1 MAITHQRAIELRNE
15 LLATDEER
23 GFDFE
28 TSLELV
34 DQLIASLEK
43 LRGRVKPDE
52 VESGVPAFWAGRVR
66 PRNHAISALVR
77 SRLLAFIVWHCRV
90 PMQPTQS

>member
-1 MAITHQRAIELRNE
+1 VAITHQRAIELRNE

-34 DQLIASLEK
+34 DQLIASLAE
-43 LRGRVKPDE
+43 LQGRVKPD
-52 VESGVPAFWAGRVR
+52 
-66 PRNHAISALVR
+66 
-77 SRLLAFIVWHCRV
+77 
-90 PMQPTQS
+90 

>member
-1 MAITHQRAIELRNE
+1 VAITHQRAIELRNE

-34 DQLIASLEK
+34 DQLIARLEE
-43 LRGRVKPDE
+43 LQGRVKPD
-52 VESGVPAFWAGRVR
+52 
-66 PRNHAISALVR
+66 
-77 SRLLAFIVWHCRV
+77 
-90 PMQPTQS
+90 